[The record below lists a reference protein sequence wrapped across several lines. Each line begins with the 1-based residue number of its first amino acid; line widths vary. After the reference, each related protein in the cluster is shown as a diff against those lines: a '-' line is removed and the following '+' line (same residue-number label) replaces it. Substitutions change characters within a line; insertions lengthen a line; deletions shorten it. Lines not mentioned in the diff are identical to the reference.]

1 MAGRGSRRYKR
12 KDNGRPI
19 TDEDVYTMVML
30 YQYQRKSVNDIARR
44 FAIDPVEARV
54 LIGKRTC
61 GSCCG

>member
-1 MAGRGSRRYKR
+1 MAGRGIRRYR
-12 KDNGRPI
+12 RRDNGSLL

-30 YQYQRKSVNDIARR
+30 YQYQHKSVRDIAKR
-44 FAIDPVEARV
+44 FAIDPIEARI